1 MFLAF
6 AIIKVLN
13 FILYIVSGV
22 AENII
27 VSFISFIIK
36 SIVNVSMFLIVQI
49 IQILL
54 LINQR
59 GNEYNADNFA
69 LNNGYG
75 ANLIEVLYLL
85 QKLDLGGNMS
95 LLERLKSTHPDLENR
110 IAKLEQKIEIV
121 ENIQA

>member
-59 GNEYNADNFA
+59 SNEYNADNFA

-75 ANLIEVLYLL
+75 TNLIEVLYIL
-85 QKLDLGGNMS
+85 QKLDLGGKMS
-95 LLERLKSTHPDLENR
+95 LLERIKSTHPDIENR
-110 IAKLEQKIEIV
+110 IARLEQKLEIIE
-121 ENIQA
+121 NA